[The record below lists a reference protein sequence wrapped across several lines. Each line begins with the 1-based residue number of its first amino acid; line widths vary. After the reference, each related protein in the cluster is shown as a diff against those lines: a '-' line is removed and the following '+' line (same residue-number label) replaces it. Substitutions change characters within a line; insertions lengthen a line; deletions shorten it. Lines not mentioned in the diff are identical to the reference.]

1 MKRVSIILAS
11 LLLLASCTVTE
22 KLSVNRNSSG
32 TSSSDIKV
40 EQFFVDVLED
50 FSEFLPESN
59 ESIMDSAMSGFAGQ
73 LQRSKSASDVAF
85 SKTGENHYSLAFSYS
100 SIEALIKELGGT
112 EQTLFRETSNSL
124 SFYVDINNF
133 EELTKIVPFLADP
146 NFEVYGPLFN
156 QNTTEEDYLDMIY
169 FLLGEEGPDAISNG
183 MVSID
188 ITVPGTIASV
198 SGARRVNQNTAR
210 FSFPII
216 DFLLLNKPLTFT
228 VNWK

>member
-1 MKRVSIILAS
+1 MKRITVALVS

-22 KLSVNRNSSG
+22 KLSVNKNGSG

-50 FSEFLPESN
+50 FSEFLPDSN

-73 LQRSKSASDVAF
+73 LQGTKSASDVAF
-85 SKTGENHYSLAFSYS
+85 RKNGKNNYSISFSYS
-100 SIEALIKELGGT
+100 SIEALIRELGGT
-112 EQTLFRETSNSL
+112 DQTLFKETANSL

-156 QNTTEEDYLDMIY
+156 QGTSESDYLDMIY

-183 MVSID
+183 YVSID
-188 ITVPGTIASV
+188 ITVPGSITSV

-216 DFLLLNKPLTFT
+216 DFLLLSKPLTFT